1 MSDQQRIGVK
11 LSAVC
16 HDKPNVTFDVKKC
29 IICQAEDNNKTVTT
43 VNGRKRVQEAASIRN
58 DIVEKRLKSMAS
70 DVVFVYH
77 VTNQCYKTYTLKKSL
92 EKIAAE
98 KANVAVESEDDIA
111 NDGISRKS
119 RSSVVPRETPS
130 SIFPQFPPTHIRCI
144 VCGLKSNHG
153 IREKFRKVNQN
164 EQNTFCLQQFIFKM
178 TFILVWQTWNQ
189 ILKCLVQI

>member
-58 DIVEKRLKSMAS
+58 DIVEKRLK
-70 DVVFVYH
+70 
-77 VTNQCYKTYTLKKSL
+77 T
-92 EKIAAE
+92 E
-98 KANVAVESEDDIA
+98 KANVAVESENDIA

-130 SIFPQFPPTHIRCI
+130 SIFPQTHIRCI

-153 IREKFRKVNQN
+153 IREKFRISESERAKHFLSATIYFQDDVYTRVADLESDTQVFG
-164 EQNTFCLQQFIFKM
+164 EDIMYHKSCLEAYFRKYEYAIK
-178 TFILVWQTWNQ
+178 
-189 ILKCLVQI
+189 KS

>member
-1 MSDQQRIGVK
+1 MSDQQRIEVK

-16 HDKPNVTFDVKKC
+16 HDKANVTFDVKKC
-29 IICQAEDNNKTVTT
+29 NICQAEDNNKTVTT

-130 SIFPQFPPTHIRCI
+130 SIFPQTHIRCI

-153 IREKFRKVNQN
+153 IREKF
-164 EQNTFCLQQFIFKM
+164 
-178 TFILVWQTWNQ
+178 Q
-189 ILKCLVQI
+189 ISESERAKHFLSATIYFQDDVYTRVADLESDTQVLVQI